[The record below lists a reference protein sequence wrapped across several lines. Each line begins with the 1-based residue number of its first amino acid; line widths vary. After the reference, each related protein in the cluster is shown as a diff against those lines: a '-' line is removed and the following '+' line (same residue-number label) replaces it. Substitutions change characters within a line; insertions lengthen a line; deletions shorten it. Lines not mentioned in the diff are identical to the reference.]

1 MTPALLMASLPV
13 LLQLAASQPPAAAAP
28 EEPARQASSGLPPP
42 AASPAPAPVPAPASP
57 LARGSDIGY
66 FTAGNLADRCA
77 SSDGISYCFAYIAA
91 VHDTMRAY
99 EVWLDQKEFCPPA
112 ALAQGDLRRSFLTY
126 MSAYPGNRSGQAA
139 SVIVVALKQTY
150 PCIDRPPETPPQPAA
165 QP

>member
-13 LLQLAASQPPAAAAP
+13 LLQLAASPPPAAAT
-28 EEPARQASSGLPPP
+28 EEPARQAPSGLTPPASSPAPPP
-42 AASPAPAPVPAPASP
+42 ASPS
-57 LARGSDIGY
+57 ARGSDIGY

-126 MSAYPGNRSGQAA
+126 MSAYPGNRGGQAA

-150 PCIDRPPETPPQPAA
+150 PCIDRPPETQPQPAA

>member
-1 MTPALLMASLPV
+1 MIATLLTAALPILLQVAVSAPPVPAAGAGAASTPAP
-13 LLQLAASQPPAAAAP
+13 Q
-28 EEPARQASSGLPPP
+28 
-42 AASPAPAPVPAPASP
+42 ASPAPAGAK
-57 LARGSDIGY
+57 RGGEIGY

-77 SSDGISYCFAYIAA
+77 SADGISYCFAYIAA

-112 ALAQGDLRRSFLTY
+112 TLAQGDLRRSFQTY

-150 PCIDRPPETPPQPAA
+150 PCVSQSAA
-165 QP
+165 KP